1 MQRKAQFSGSF
12 YQRFAEPLKR
22 DMDKWFT
29 EFPVCPQSSEQILGI
44 IVPHAGY
51 MYSGNCAA
59 IGYHRM
65 QSQNYDSLIIL
76 HPSHR
81 GAHFDFNVSPFT
93 EYETPFGIIKQDK
106 EVYDQLLMREN
117 HKIENWY
124 NLNEHSMEIQ
134 LPFIQRC
141 FPDVPVNA
149 IMIGNQTPEVAQR
162 LALHLNDIIAKS
174 SKRIGIIVSTDLSH
188 YRSAEKAEQLD
199 TLLIKHVHDLAPE
212 LLWQDFQTEKTEAC
226 GIGGILCLMYLSKKY
241 RQSRAKILDY
251 THSGR
256 ITGELD
262 QVVGY
267 LSAVITI

>member
-12 YQRFAEPLKR
+12 YQRFEEPLKR
-22 DMDKWFT
+22 EMDKWFIDL
-29 EFPVCPQSSEQILGI
+29 PACPESSEQILGI

-51 MYSGNCAA
+51 MYSGKCAA

-65 QSQNYDSLIIL
+65 QSQTFDSLIIL

-81 GAHFDFNVSPFT
+81 GAHFDFNISPFT
-93 EYETPFGIIKQDK
+93 EYETPLGIVQQDK
-106 EVYDQLLMREN
+106 EIYDQLLMREN
-117 HKIENWY
+117 HKVENWY

-141 FPDVPVNA
+141 FRDVPINA
-149 IMIGNQTPEVAQR
+149 IMIGNQTPEVAKR

-188 YRSAEKAEQLD
+188 YRSGDRAEQLD
-199 TLLIKHVHDLAPE
+199 AVLIKHVHSIDPE
-212 LLWQDFQTEKTEAC
+212 ALWQDFLAENAEAC
-226 GIGGILCLMYLSKKY
+226 GMGGILSLMYLAKKY
-241 RQSRAKILDY
+241 RQARAKILDY